1 MRSLALVVVAFVI
14 AVIAAGC
21 ALHVGTPGTPIASAN
36 YPNCKAA
43 PDGVPA
49 TFRHDRNRVLSRLGT
64 PKHRGV
70 DLIAVEGDENQTLGG
85 KLAYTAVDKDL
96 EDEIVEVFACS
107 GSGWRSLGTTRTNDD
122 GRFALTLHGDSRLAV
137 GMTDLYARVPGDGS
151 GVRFLGYVA
160 TKDAAVI
167 VTDVDGT
174 ITTSEQAIYKTVVL
188 GRDIGHQRHAPQA
201 LAASGKT
208 VVYITARGDQY
219 TEVTRDWLR
228 VHGFPPG
235 PLRLASSAVTMPGA
249 STVAFKTTTLRQL
262 PVRIAAGV
270 GNRASD
276 IKAYRNAG
284 LTPDRIFINL
294 PEFTDELRTEL
305 AAGKATAFDDY
316 RDLHAVLPKM

>member
-1 MRSLALVVVAFVI
+1 MRSLPLAAAAFVT

-21 ALHVGTPGTPIASAN
+21 VLHVGTPGTPIASAN
-36 YPNCKAA
+36 YPNCKRV
-43 PDGVPA
+43 PDGAPT
-49 TFRHDRNRVLSRLGT
+49 TFRHDRNRLLSRLGA

-85 KLAYTAVDKDL
+85 KLAYTAIDKDL
-96 EDEIVEVFACS
+96 EDEDVEVFACT
-107 GSGWRSLGTTRTNDD
+107 GTGWRPLGATRTNRD
-122 GRFALTLHGDSRLAV
+122 GRFALTLHGDSRLPA
-137 GMTDLYARVPGDGS
+137 GMTDLYARVLGDGS

-160 TKDAAVI
+160 AKDAAVI

-174 ITTSEQAIYKTVVL
+174 ITASEQAVYKTVVL
-188 GRDIGHQRHAPQA
+188 GRDIGHQSDAPQA
-201 LAASGKT
+201 LAASGKM

-219 TEVTRDWLR
+219 TELTRDWLR
-228 VHGFPPG
+228 AHGFPPG
-235 PLRLASSAVTMPGA
+235 PLRLARSAVTLPGV

-305 AAGKATAFDDY
+305 AAGEATAFDDY